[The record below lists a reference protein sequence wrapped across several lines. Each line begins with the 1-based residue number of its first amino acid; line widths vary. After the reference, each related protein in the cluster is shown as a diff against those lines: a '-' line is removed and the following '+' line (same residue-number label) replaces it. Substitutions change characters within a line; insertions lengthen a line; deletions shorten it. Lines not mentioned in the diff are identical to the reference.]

1 MTIEELKARLAE
13 LNDTAT
19 AIQAKADAEKRDLTD
34 EEQTQLEAVMGD
46 FEKTEADIK
55 RRERLAAQGQK
66 LTASA
71 GRRTTHAADDDDG
84 ALRARSIRAA
94 VSSPAERG
102 RWGWHNFGDFT
113 SAVRAASTG
122 REVDSRLQ
130 NAALSTY
137 GSEGVGA
144 DGGFAIPPEFRS
156 EILKKVVGEESLLA
170 SCDQVQTGGYS
181 ITVPKDEATPW
192 GTAGIQGYWDGE
204 AAASTQKKPALENTT
219 IRVHKLT
226 ALVPVTE
233 ELLED
238 APALGSYVQS
248 KAADVLDFKVT
259 DAIIN
264 GSGAGQPLGILNAP
278 CLVTQ
283 AAEASQVSAT
293 IHGLNLV
300 KMWARMPARWR
311 SKRGV
316 ARASRRRARA
326 HEGRPADRSRRGWC
340 RDRRT
345 AGVDAPGRHQRQSVR
360 RAVRSSHRSDAGL
373 QTGRHR
379 RRPDLRIAQPVRGDS
394 QGRRAAFRLV
404 DSPLVRPGRH
414 GVPLRASHGRS
425 AVVVLGHR
433 CQERQHHLQSVRRAG
448 GSVTLTTSGVSRNVC
463 RTECPSRGGPG
474 HRQFHPARLVV
485 RLRKE
490 RRRDHGRRA
499 PRRHGSETIDVALYQ
514 ATDTSGTGAKSLK
527 AITQLAASAAANDSK
542 QVIVSARADELDV
555 DGGFSCVAVRIVT
568 GGATGGTVNGQVW
581 GSDIRY
587 QPAANVD
594 NASVVQ
600 IVV

>member
-19 AIQAKADAEKRDLTD
+19 AIQAKADSEKRDLSDD
-34 EEQTQLEAVMGD
+34 ESTQLEAVMAD

-55 RRERLAAQGQK
+55 RRERLVAQGQK

-71 GRRTTHAADDDDG
+71 GRRTTVTTDDDDG
-84 ALRARSIRAA
+84 SLKAKTVRAA
-94 VSSPAERG
+94 ISTPAERG
-102 RWGWHNFGDFT
+102 RWGWHNFGDFAH
-113 SAVRAASTG
+113 AVKNAVGG
-122 REVDSRLQ
+122 RDVDSRLQ

-144 DGGFAIPPEFRS
+144 DGGFAVPPEFRS
-156 EILKKVVGEESLLA
+156 EILKKVNGEDSLLA
-170 SCDQVQTGGYS
+170 RCDQVQTGGYS

-192 GTAGIQGYWDGE
+192 GTSGIQGYWDGE
-204 AAASTQKKPALENTT
+204 AAAGTQKKPALENTT

-248 KAADVLDFKVT
+248 KAGDVLDFKVT
-259 DAIIN
+259 DAVIN
-264 GSGAGQPLGILNAP
+264 GSGAGQPLGILNAG

-311 SKRGV
+311 SSAV
-316 ARASRRRARA
+316 WLA
-326 HEGRPADRSRRGWC
+326 HPDVEPELMKAGLQVGPAA
-340 RDRRT
+340 
-345 AGVDAPGRHQRQSVR
+345 AGAATGGQLVWTPPGRHQRQSVR
-360 RAVRSSHRSDAGL
+360 RAVRSAHRSDAGL

-379 RRPDLRIAQPVRGDS
+379 RRPDLRIAQPVCGGP
-394 QGRRAAFRLV
+394 QGRRAAFRFV

-433 CQERQHHLQSVRRAG
+433 CQERQHHLRSVRRAG

-474 HRQFHPARLVV
+474 HRQFHPAGLVV
-485 RLRKE
+485 RFRKE

-499 PRRHGSETIDVALYQ
+499 PRRHGVRDDRCRAV
-514 ATDTSGTGAKSLK
+514 SGDGHVRHRCQEPKGDH
-527 AITQLAASAAANDSK
+527 AA
-542 QVIVSARADELDV
+542 R
-555 DGGFSCVAVRIVT
+555 CVGR
-568 GGATGGTVNGQVW
+568 
-581 GSDIRY
+581 RE
-587 QPAANVD
+587 
-594 NASVVQ
+594 
-600 IVV
+600 